1 MCGDELTME
10 QRVQSSFHRG
20 RWPGTCDSLI
30 EEDHLLQ
37 AVKICRAIRTMPEVG
52 VDRAAGGRMKPK
64 VEIFLDLMR
73 NARAW
78 DHQMKAAV

>member
-1 MCGDELTME
+1 
-10 QRVQSSFHRG
+10 
-20 RWPGTCDSLI
+20 
-30 EEDHLLQ
+30 
-37 AVKICRAIRTMPEVG
+37 MPEVG